1 MTALQGAAFP
11 DGTTPH
17 YQDLSLND
25 WRSAPGE
32 RRSRRGSDPLP
43 LSLTMRDPSYL
54 IVGATPSIK
63 IRRSGG

>member
-32 RRSRRGSDPLP
+32 RHSRRGSDPP
-43 LSLTMRDPSYL
+43 TSTHNKKCSEPGRTKAQVAPGLTP
-54 IVGATPSIK
+54 
-63 IRRSGG
+63 